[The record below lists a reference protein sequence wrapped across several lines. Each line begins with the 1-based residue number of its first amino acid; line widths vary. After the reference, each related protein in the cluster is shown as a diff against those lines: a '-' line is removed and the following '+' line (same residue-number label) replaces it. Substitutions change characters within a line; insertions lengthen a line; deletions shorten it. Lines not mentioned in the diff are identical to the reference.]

1 MWIFFPP
8 EEHCSVPM
16 DIAFLLDSSRS
27 TGRRN
32 WQNMLDLSVKLVD
45 SFDVSEEGTHLAVLS
60 FSTKPDIEMKFNTYN
75 GTELKRANI
84 KRDIERLRLQSG
96 LSFIDKA
103 LLAADKEIFTVEAG
117 MRQDKRKV
125 SL

>member
-1 MWIFFPP
+1 
-8 EEHCSVPM
+8 M
-16 DIAFLLDSSRS
+16 DIAILLDSSGS

-32 WQNMLDLSVKLVD
+32 WPKMLNFAVKLMD
-45 SFDVSEEGTHLAVLS
+45 SFDVSEEGTHFAALV
-60 FSTKPDIEMKFNTYN
+60 FSTNPEIEIKFNTYN
-75 GTELKRANI
+75 GTELNRANI
-84 KRDIERLRLQSG
+84 KRDIEILRLQSG